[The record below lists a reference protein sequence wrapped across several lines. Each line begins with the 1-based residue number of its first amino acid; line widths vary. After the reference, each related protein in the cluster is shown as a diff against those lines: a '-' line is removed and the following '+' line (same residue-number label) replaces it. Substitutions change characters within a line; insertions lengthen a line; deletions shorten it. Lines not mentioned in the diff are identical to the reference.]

1 MREQEMLSNR
11 NNQNPLRR
19 VSLVINIYKES
30 NIFETN
36 ETTFLH
42 TPEYLNYSVL
52 TDQERI
58 IVGKY
63 LINNGLT
70 DAARSVESYSYNPD
84 NRNIFFKYMTHTN
97 EYHGM
102 DWKDYLPELYNL
114 MNNN

>member
-1 MREQEMLSNR
+1 MLSNR